1 MVRGSESEDGVKILR
16 TLMFGLLVV
25 AGCGDSGAGGTGG
38 DTGGESGGESGEPE
52 GACATNTVVLGRYR
66 DDQCTPG
73 TEVGTVTLVL
83 AESCGSWSRDTPV
96 GTKDDSFTRYQC
108 YADRF
113 CFTVHPGSISCEAG
127 ADDADVELKAGVCQ
141 QDKPVDGAPEIKNYT
156 KVISG
161 LEGCPAAPEGYSCPS
176 SAVGEGTPG
185 VAVCS
190 G

>member
-1 MVRGSESEDGVKILR
+1 MKILR
-16 TLMFGLLVV
+16 TWVLGLLVV
-25 AGCGDSGAGGTGG
+25 AGCDDPGAGESSGDTGG
-38 DTGGESGGESGEPE
+38 DTGGASGE
-52 GACATNTVVLGRYR
+52 GACATNTVVLGRYH

-83 AESCGSWSRDTPV
+83 AESCGSWSRSTPV

-113 CFTVHPGSISCEAG
+113 CFTVHPGSDSCQTGE
-127 ADDADVELKAGVCQ
+127 DDADVELKAGVCQ
-141 QDKPVDGAPEIKNYT
+141 QDKPVEGAPEIKNYT

-185 VAVCS
+185 VAACS